1 MEQHVKTLQ
10 DIEEMIVELMETASK
25 TIAEIAKL
33 DAADLD
39 KCNTNSE
46 IYINT
51 ISDIQRKIREI
62 LPNLPDPNILFQVT
76 SYSKKKRVGNN
87 TLKSSKYS

>member
-46 IYINT
+46 I
-51 ISDIQRKIREI
+51 
-62 LPNLPDPNILFQVT
+62 
-76 SYSKKKRVGNN
+76 
-87 TLKSSKYS
+87 